1 MYYLSL
7 ATEMDQD
14 AKTAI
19 TKLLTSDVA
28 TLVNLR
34 HIKTRQQV
42 IDLFQKLANSLK
54 YHLFSKFFI
63 TPNAEIHS
71 TGEDKA
77 NLADFE
83 CFQVLLARV
92 VRSRYD
98 KRWIRVIFKRS

>member
-1 MYYLSL
+1 MYHLSL

-34 HIKTRQQV
+34 HIKTKQQL

-54 YHLFSKFFI
+54 YHLFSKLFYY
-63 TPNAEIHS
+63 P
-71 TGEDKA
+71 
-77 NLADFE
+77 
-83 CFQVLLARV
+83 
-92 VRSRYD
+92 
-98 KRWIRVIFKRS
+98 